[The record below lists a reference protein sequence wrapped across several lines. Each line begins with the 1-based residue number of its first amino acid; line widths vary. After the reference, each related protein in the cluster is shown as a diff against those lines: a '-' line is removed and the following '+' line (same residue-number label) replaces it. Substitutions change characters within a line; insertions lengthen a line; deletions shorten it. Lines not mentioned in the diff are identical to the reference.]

1 MSRLPSPDSDPSF
14 FSFSDATARLEEALS
29 RAPLSLLEQEGA
41 ARRFTFAADA
51 GWKAM
56 KNFMN
61 AVGLPPDAPTPP
73 SVLAAAWRQHM
84 IFDGHLW
91 MDMLNRRSELM
102 RDNAPE
108 TIERIIG
115 ETRSLFLPEMIR
127 LRVWLRDHPPAS
139 FWTSCKKRNAA
150 S

>member
-1 MSRLPSPDSDPSF
+1 MSRVPSPDPVPSF
-14 FSFSDATARLEEALS
+14 FSFFDATARLEEALS
-29 RAPLSLLEQEGA
+29 RAPLSPLEQEGA

-61 AVGLPPDAPTPP
+61 AAGLPPDAPTPP
-73 SVLAAAWRQHM
+73 SILAAAWRLHM

-91 MDMLNRRSELM
+91 MDMLTRRSELV
-102 RDNAPE
+102 RGNAPE
-108 TIERIIG
+108 TIERIIR

-139 FWTSCKKRNAA
+139 FQAACKKRNAA